1 MIRQL
6 LGKRNDSEVAPRVA
20 ADARIYAVGDIHG
33 RSDLL
38 ARLLDAIV
46 ADMARFDDGRCAW
59 LVFLGDYIDRGD
71 ESATVLELLSD
82 LAAEPAIDAVFLEGN
97 HEAAL
102 LRFLDDPRRGKDWIA
117 FGGQQTLA
125 SYGIKP
131 PSDEDDAEALARI
144 RDDLF
149 FALGH
154 HLAFLRGLAPF
165 ARSGDVAFVHA
176 AVDPRRAAPVAESRA
191 LRWGHPDFLV
201 PDPVPGL
208 RIVHGHYDDGAPVV
222 HPGRICVDT
231 GAYYTGRLTA
241 ARLDDDVAFLEV
253 GP

>member
-1 MIRQL
+1 MIRHL
-6 LGKRNDSEVAPRVA
+6 FTARPRGDLPRVA
-20 ADARIYAVGDIHG
+20 PDARIYAVGDIHG

-46 ADMARFDDGRCAW
+46 EDMAQFDDGRCAW

-71 ESATVLELLSD
+71 DSATVLDLLGD
-82 LAAEPAIDAVFLEGN
+82 LAAEPAIDAIFLEGN

-102 LRFLDDPRRGKDWIA
+102 LQFLDDPLGAQDWIG

-125 SYGIKP
+125 SYGVRP
-131 PSDEDDAEALARI
+131 PSGEDDAKALRQV
-144 RDDLF
+144 RDDLLA
-149 FALGH
+149 ALGP
-154 HLAFLRGLAPF
+154 HLEFLRGLAPF

-176 AVDPRRAAPVAESRA
+176 AVDPGRACPLEESPA
-191 LRWGHPDFLV
+191 LRWGHPAFLV
-201 PDPVPGL
+201 PEPVPGL

-241 ARLDDDVAFLEV
+241 ARLDDAVAFLEV